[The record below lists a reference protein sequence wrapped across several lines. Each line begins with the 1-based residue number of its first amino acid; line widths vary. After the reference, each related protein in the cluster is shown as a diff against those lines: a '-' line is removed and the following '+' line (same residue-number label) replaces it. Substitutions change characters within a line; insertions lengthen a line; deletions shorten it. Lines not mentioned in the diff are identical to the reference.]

1 MTEKQELEILKDI
14 EANAILFKRPII
26 MWSDIDGLLYFKDKD
41 ITRFFAKRFKYQY
54 INDKKQFKEK
64 DIKTVLKNI
73 QTISFR
79 ET

>member
-14 EANAILFKRPII
+14 ENNAILFKRPII

-41 ITRFFAKRFKYQY
+41 TTRFFAKRFKYQY
-54 INDKKQFKEK
+54 INDKKQFKQK